1 MDKLMQELVAWLLES
16 GLEEA
21 QAQGVAE
28 KFKARYEQKMRS
40 LSLEDM
46 DDLAK
51 DILELRA
58 RDSRPANLP
67 T

>member
-1 MDKLMQELVAWLLES
+1 MDKFMQELVAWLLES

-21 QAQGVAE
+21 QAQTVAE
-28 KFKARYEQKMRS
+28 KFKGRYEQKIRG

-51 DILELRA
+51 DILDLRP
-58 RDSRPANLP
+58 RDLSSS
-67 T
+67 